1 VIDMPDTVFKT
12 DLKAGDVINL
22 TFPDGKVA
30 SVTMERKSGQ
40 VARLIV
46 TSSSEAKISK
56 QKQ

>member
-1 VIDMPDTVFKT
+1 MPDTVFKT

-40 VARLIV
+40 VARLIL